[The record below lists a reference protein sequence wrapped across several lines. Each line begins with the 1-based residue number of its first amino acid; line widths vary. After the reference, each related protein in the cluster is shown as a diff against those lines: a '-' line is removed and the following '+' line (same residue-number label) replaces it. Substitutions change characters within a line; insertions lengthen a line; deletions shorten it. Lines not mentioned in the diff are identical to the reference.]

1 MATISNF
8 SGQTVSTLDA
18 LWALIQCQKQ
28 SVRKA
33 LLKRFM
39 EDEMLVDET
48 FKGRITFRHAG
59 LSPVDENKKGMLKAQ
74 LEHFYYSLLIQGMKK
89 SKKENLSILKQS
101 SGYIRSAIARKV
113 NLRNTPELVFQFDES
128 LEYGSRID
136 EILKGI
142 TKDLKKGE

>member
-1 MATISNF
+1 MATISNL

-48 FKGRITFRHAG
+48 FKQQMYIRNSIEKGWTEVQGAATG
-59 LSPVDENKKGMLKAQ
+59 TSTLKSADDLLLELMENKK
-74 LEHFYYSLLIQGMKK
+74 
-89 SKKENLSILKQS
+89 
-101 SGYIRSAIARKV
+101 
-113 NLRNTPELVFQFDES
+113 
-128 LEYGSRID
+128 
-136 EILKGI
+136 
-142 TKDLKKGE
+142 